1 MKPVLRAHLFL
12 FIVNLF
18 YGAGFSVSKMVMPE
32 FIEPFGFILIRV
44 SVTTVLFFLIHH
56 FWIKEKVANKD
67 FLLLAVCGLF
77 GVVINQEMFFMGLKI
92 TTPINASLIM
102 IMTPILV
109 FVISFLGG
117 SEKATWQ
124 KIIGLVL
131 GFSGALFILAGRG
144 FSFSGET
151 VLGDFFIL
159 VNATSYAIYLVIVRP
174 LMQKYHP
181 LTVVKWVFF
190 FGLIPVFAL
199 GYGQFSAIQWVT
211 FGTETWLA
219 VAFII
224 ICTTFLA
231 YLLNMLA
238 LHEVHSSVVGAYIY
252 LQPILATLI
261 SIALGKD
268 ALNSN
273 KLVAAALIF
282 SGVYL
287 VSFSGPKKV
296 YDKPKEEPDS
306 DDLILE

>member
-1 MKPVLRAHLFL
+1 
-12 FIVNLF
+12 
-18 YGAGFSVSKMVMPE
+18 MPE

-44 SVTTVLFFLIHH
+44 SITTALFFLIHH
-56 FWIKEKVANKD
+56 FWIKEKVASKD

-77 GVVINQEMFFMGLKI
+77 GVVVNQEMFFMGLKI
-92 TTPINASLIM
+92 TTPINAALIM

-124 KIIGLVL
+124 KVVGLVL
-131 GFSGALFILAGRG
+131 GFSGALFILAGKG

-159 VNATSYAIYLVIVRP
+159 INATSYAIYLVIVRP

-190 FGLIPVFAL
+190 FGLIPVFIL
-199 GYGQFSAIQWVT
+199 GYGQFSVIQWAT
-211 FGTETWLA
+211 FSTATWLA
-219 VAFII
+219 VAFVV

-238 LHEVHSSVVGAYIY
+238 LREVNSSVVGAYIY

-268 ALNSN
+268 ALNFN

-287 VSFSGPKKV
+287 VSFAGSKKIFNQSK
-296 YDKPKEEPDS
+296 DDS
-306 DDLILE
+306 TAETLTSA